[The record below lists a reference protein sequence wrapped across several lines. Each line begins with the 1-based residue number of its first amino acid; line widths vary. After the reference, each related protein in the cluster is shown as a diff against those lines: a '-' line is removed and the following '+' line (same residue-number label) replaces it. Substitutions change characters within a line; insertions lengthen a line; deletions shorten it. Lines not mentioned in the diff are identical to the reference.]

1 MIEFE
6 KVVRLFNS
14 SQIEYILIGGWAA
27 ILHGSVRT
35 TVDSDFV
42 YRRSSENSEKL
53 VTALQ
58 PFSPYLRGAPPGL
71 PFKFDK
77 ATIRNGLNF
86 TLTTNGLGDLDL
98 LGEVAGG
105 GNYEA
110 LLPFTNEM
118 NVMGL
123 LVRCV
128 DLETLIQLK
137 RAAGRSK
144 DFEALAELQTILAN
158 RKVQKENNS

>member
-14 SQIEYILIGGWAA
+14 SKIEYIVIGGWAA
-27 ILHGSVRT
+27 ILHGSART
-35 TVDSDFV
+35 TSDSDFV
-42 YRRSSENSEKL
+42 YRRSTSNIEKL
-53 VTALQ
+53 VNALQ

-77 ATIRNGLNF
+77 ATVRNGLNF
-86 TLTTNGLGDLDL
+86 TLTTDGLGDLDL

-110 LLPFTNEM
+110 LLPFTCDME
-118 NVMGL
+118 VSG
-123 LVRCV
+123 
-128 DLETLIQLK
+128 
-137 RAAGRSK
+137 
-144 DFEALAELQTILAN
+144 
-158 RKVQKENNS
+158 

>member
-14 SQIEYILIGGWAA
+14 SHIEYIVIGGWAG
-27 ILHGSVRT
+27 ILHGSART

-42 YRRSSENSEKL
+42 YRRSTPNIENL

-110 LLPFTNEM
+110 LLPFTCEM
-118 NVMGL
+118 EVSGL
-123 LVRCV
+123 VARCV
-128 DLETLIQLK
+128 NLETLIQLK

-144 DFEALAELQTILAN
+144 DLEALAELQTILGKRN
-158 RKVQKENNS
+158 EQRGQ

>member
-6 KVVRLFNS
+6 KVVQLFNS
-14 SQIEYILIGGWAA
+14 SKIEYIVIGGWAA

-42 YRRSSENSEKL
+42 YKRSTANIEKL
-53 VTALQ
+53 VAALQ
-58 PFSPYLRGAPPGL
+58 PFSPYMRGAPPGL

-105 GNYEA
+105 GNFEA
-110 LLPFTNEM
+110 LLPFSAEM
-118 NVMGL
+118 DVMGL
-123 LVRCV
+123 HVRCV
-128 DLETLIQLK
+128 NLETLIQLK

-144 DFEALAELQTILAN
+144 DLEALAELQTILAS
-158 RKVQKENNS
+158 RKGR